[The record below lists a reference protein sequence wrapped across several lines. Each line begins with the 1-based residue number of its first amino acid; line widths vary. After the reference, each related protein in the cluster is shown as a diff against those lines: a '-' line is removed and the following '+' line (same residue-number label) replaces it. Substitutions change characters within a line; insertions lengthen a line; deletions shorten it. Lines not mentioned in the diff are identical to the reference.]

1 MTTTKILTWG
11 LVFTFIGCGGRPT
24 ELLQSTQD
32 ILANAELSKKCAPEE
47 YAAAENM
54 YAKAQKLA
62 DDGEY
67 DEAEKTARAA
77 QKLAKKA
84 ADSALAR
91 KAECER
97 PKAVTISTDQFV
109 ENENSEESEATDDKN
124 FEIVYFDFNA
134 ANLNDSA
141 RNAMQSNAK
150 VIRLV
155 DANTTVIVEGHCDSR
170 GSTEY
175 NLALGEKRAMSAKQ
189 YLIELGVDESRL
201 EITSYGEERLDD
213 YGDSET
219 AHRRNRRVQFKRNL

>member
-1 MTTTKILTWG
+1 M
-11 LVFTFIGCGGRPT
+11 CAGGICR
-24 ELLQSTQD
+24 
-32 ILANAELSKKCAPEE
+32 C
-47 YAAAENM
+47 ENM
-54 YAKAQKLA
+54 YARKYQKLA

-67 DEAEKTARAA
+67 DEAETARAA

-109 ENENSEESEATDDKN
+109 ENENSEESETPEDKN

-155 DANTTVIVEGHCDSR
+155 DANATVIVKGTVIVVAALNTIWR
-170 GSTEY
+170 
-175 NLALGEKRAMSAKQ
+175 LARS
-189 YLIELGVDESRL
+189 
-201 EITSYGEERLDD
+201 ER
-213 YGDSET
+213 
-219 AHRRNRRVQFKRNL
+219 